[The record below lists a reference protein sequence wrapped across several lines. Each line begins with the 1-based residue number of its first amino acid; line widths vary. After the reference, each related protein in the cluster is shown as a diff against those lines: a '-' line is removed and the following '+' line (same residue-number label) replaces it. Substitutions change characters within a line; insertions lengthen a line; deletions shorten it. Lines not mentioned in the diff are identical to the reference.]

1 MAYTKLSNKSQD
13 KDVRYLN
20 KDFNTFK
27 QQLVEFTKVYYP
39 NTYNDFS
46 EGSPGMM
53 FLEMAA
59 YVGDVLSFYTDT
71 QLQETFL
78 ALAQEKE
85 NLYHLAYAMGYRP
98 KITTTSTT
106 DLDIFQL
113 LPAKIVSNTYKPDF
127 NYALK
132 VNPGSLFTST
142 EGPVFRLE
150 NRIDF
155 EVSSSFDPTETN
167 VYQLDNNNNPQY
179 YLLKKKAKV
188 IQADLKSQTFPVG
201 ISQKFLNIN
210 LIDSNIIGIESIT
223 DSDGNKW
230 TEVPYMAQD
239 TLFEDIENIGAN
251 DPELSQYNNQTPY
264 LLKLK
269 KVPKRFITR
278 FLADGTLQL
287 SFGSGVSDKDDEQ
300 IIPNPNNIGLG
311 LKDGSSKINTAFDP
325 SNFLYTGT
333 YGEAPS
339 NTTLTV
345 NYLVGGGIRAN
356 VSANTITKNELLN
369 ITQKPNLVVGTA
381 NFIGESIVTT
391 NPEAAT
397 GGGGGDTV
405 EEIRMN
411 TMASFSA
418 QQRAVTKNDYIVR
431 TYSMPSKFG
440 RIAKAYITQDD
451 QITPLTT
458 EPNRIPNPLAL
469 NLYVSGYNNNKQLTT
484 LNNATKNNLATYLEQ
499 HRMLTDAVNIKNA
512 FPINVGLDFEIVTF
526 KSYNNQQVLLDC
538 ITELKD
544 YFNIDKWQINQPIII
559 SEAMNLISNVPGV
572 ISVQKFD
579 IINLAGED
587 KGYSQYKYDIE
598 GATRNGVIYP
608 SLDPSIFEIKYPD
621 LDIKGRVTTY

>member
-85 NLYHLAYAMGYRP
+85 NLYHLAYAMGYKP

-127 NYALK
+127 DYALK
-132 VNPGSLFTST
+132 INPGSLFAST

-150 NRIDF
+150 DRIDF
-155 EVSSSFDPTETN
+155 EMSSSFDPTETN

-179 YLLKKKAKV
+179 FLLKKKAKV
-188 IQADLKSQTFPVG
+188 IQANLKSQTFPIG

-239 TLFEDIENIGAN
+239 TLFEDIENIGTN

-269 KVPKRFITR
+269 KVSKRFITR
-278 FLADGTLQL
+278 FLADGTLQV

-300 IIPNPNNIGLG
+300 IIPNPDNIGLG

-339 NTTLTV
+339 NTTITV
-345 NYLVGGGIRAN
+345 NYLVGGGISAN

-440 RIAKAYITQDD
+440 RVAKAYITQDD

-559 SEAMNLISNVPGV
+559 SEAMNLISNVQGV

-598 GATRNGVIYP
+598 GATRSGVIYP
-608 SLDPSIFEIKYPD
+608 SLDPSIFEVKYPD

>member
-98 KITTTSTT
+98 KVTTTSTT

-127 NYALK
+127 DYALK
-132 VNPGSLFTST
+132 VNPGSLFAST

-150 NRIDF
+150 DRIDF

-188 IQADLKSQTFPVG
+188 IQSNLKSQTFPIG
-201 ISQKFLNIN
+201 ISEKFLNLN
-210 LIDSNIIGIESIT
+210 VVDNNIIGIESIT

-269 KVPKRFITR
+269 KVSKRFISR

-287 SFGSGVSDKDDEQ
+287 SFGAGVSDRDDEQ
-300 IIPNPNNIGLG
+300 IIPNPDNIGLG

-325 SNFLYTGT
+325 SNFLYTET

-345 NYLVGGGIRAN
+345 NYLVGGGVSAN

-369 ITQKPNLVVGTA
+369 ITQKPNLVIGTA

-397 GGGGGDTV
+397 GGGGGDTT

-411 TMASFSA
+411 TMAAFSS

-440 RIAKAYITQDD
+440 RVAKAYITQDD

-469 NLYVSGYNNNKQLTT
+469 NLYVLGYNNNKQLTT

-512 FPINVGLDFEIVTF
+512 FPINVGIDFEITTF

-544 YFNIDKWQINQPIII
+544 YFNVDKWQINQPIII
-559 SEAMNLISNVPGV
+559 SEAMNLISNVQGV

-598 GATRNGVIYP
+598 GATRSGVIYP

>member
-59 YVGDVLSFYTDT
+59 YVGDALSFYTDT

-85 NLYHLAYAMGYRP
+85 NLYHLAYAMGYKP
-98 KITTTSTT
+98 KVTTTSTT
-106 DLDIFQL
+106 TLDVFQL

-132 VNPGSLFTST
+132 VNPGSLFAST
-142 EGPVFRLE
+142 EGPVFRLDD
-150 NRIDF
+150 RIDF
-155 EVSSSFDPTETN
+155 EVSSSFEPTEIN

-188 IQADLKSQTFPVG
+188 IQANLKSQTFPVG
-201 ISQKFLNIN
+201 ISQKFLNLNI
-210 LIDSNIIGIESIT
+210 IDSNIIGIDSIT
-223 DSDGNKW
+223 DSDGNRW

-251 DPELSQYNNQTPY
+251 DPDLNQYNNQTPY

-287 SFGSGVSDKDDEQ
+287 SFGSGVSDKDDEL
-300 IIPNPNNIGLG
+300 IIPNPDNIGLG

-345 NYLVGGGIRAN
+345 NYLVGGGISAN

-411 TMASFSA
+411 TMAAFSS

-431 TYSMPSKFG
+431 TYSMPSRFG

-469 NLYVSGYNNNKQLTT
+469 NLYVSGYNNNKQLTN
-484 LNNATKNNLATYLEQ
+484 LNNATKNNLATYLEE

-512 FPINVGLDFEIVTF
+512 FPINVGVDFEIVTF

-559 SEAMNLISNVPGV
+559 NEAMNLISNVQGV

-579 IINLAGED
+579 ITNLAGED
-587 KGYSQYKYDIE
+587 KGYSQYKYDMI
-598 GATRNGVIYP
+598 GATRSGVIYP
-608 SLDPSIFEIKYPD
+608 SMDPSIFEVKYPD

>member
-1 MAYTKLSNKSQD
+1 MAYTKVSNKTQD
-13 KDVRYLN
+13 KDVKYLN

-85 NLYHLAYAMGYRP
+85 NLFHLAYAMGYKP
-98 KITTTSTT
+98 KTTSTSST

-113 LPAKIVSNTYKPDF
+113 LPSKLVNNSYVPDF
-127 NYALK
+127 DYTMK
-132 VNPGSLFTST
+132 VNQGSSFIST

-150 NRIDF
+150 DRVDF
-155 EVSSSFDPTETN
+155 AVSSSFDPTETN

-179 YLLKKKAKV
+179 FLLKKKGKV
-188 IQADLKSQTFPVG
+188 IQSIAKSQTFQIG
-201 ISQKFLNIN
+201 LSESFLNLNISDN
-210 LIDSNIIGIESIT
+210 NIIGIESIT

-239 TLFEDIENIGAN
+239 TLFEDVENTGAN
-251 DPELSQYNNQTPY
+251 DPDLHQYNQSTPY

-269 KVPKRFITR
+269 RTSKRFITR
-278 FLADGTLQL
+278 FLADGTMQL
-287 SFGSGVSDKDDEQ
+287 SFGAGTSDKDDEE
-300 IIPNPNNIGLG
+300 IIPNPDNIGLG
-311 LKDGSSKINTAFDP
+311 LKGGISKINTAFDP
-325 SNFLYTGT
+325 SNFLYTQT

-345 NYLVGGGIRAN
+345 NYLVGGGIGAN
-356 VSANTITKNELLN
+356 VGANTITKNDFLN
-369 ITQKPNLVVGTA
+369 LTQKTNLSVGTA
-381 NFIGESIVTT
+381 DFIRESIVTT

-418 QQRAVTKNDYIVR
+418 QQRTVTKEDYIVR
-431 TYSMPSKFG
+431 TYSMPGRFG

-469 NLYVSGYNNNKQLTT
+469 NLYVLGYNNNKQLTN
-484 LNNATKNNLATYLEQ
+484 LNNATKANLSTYLEQ
-499 HRMLTDAVNIKNA
+499 HRMLTDAINIKNS
-512 FPINVGLDFEIVTF
+512 FPINIGIDFEITTF

-538 ITELKD
+538 ITELKE
-544 YFNIDKWQINQPIII
+544 YFNIDKWQINQPIIVN
-559 SEAMNLISNVPGV
+559 EAMNLISNVQGV

-579 IINLAGED
+579 LINLSGED
-587 KGYSQYKYDIE
+587 KGYSQYKYDLE
-598 GATRNGVIYP
+598 GATRGGVIYP
-608 SLDPSIFEIKYPD
+608 SMDPSIFEVKYPD

>member
-1 MAYTKLSNKSQD
+1 MAYTKTSNKTQD

-39 NTYNDFS
+39 NTFNDFS

-59 YVGDVLSFYTDT
+59 YVGDILSFYTDT
-71 QLQETFL
+71 QLQESFL

-85 NLYHLAYAMGYRP
+85 NLYHLAYSMGYRP
-98 KITTTSTT
+98 KVTSTSTT
-106 DLDIFQL
+106 NIDIFQL
-113 LPAKIVSNTYKPDF
+113 LPSKLINNSYFPDWD
-127 NYALK
+127 YTIK
-132 VNPGSLFTST
+132 VNPGSSFTST
-142 EGPVFRLE
+142 TGPSFRLE
-150 NRIDF
+150 NRVDF
-155 EVSSSFDPTETN
+155 DVSSSFDPTEIN

-179 YLLKKKAKV
+179 FLLKKKAKV
-188 IQADLKSQTFPVG
+188 IQSLTKSQTFQVG
-201 ISQKFLNIN
+201 VSEKFLNLNITDN
-210 LIDSNIIGIESIT
+210 NIIGIESIM

-239 TLFEDIENIGAN
+239 TMFEDIENLGAN
-251 DPELSQYNNQTPY
+251 DPDLHQYNNQTPY

-269 KVPKRFITR
+269 KISKRFITR
-278 FLADGTLQL
+278 FLADGTMQL
-287 SFGSGVSDKDDEQ
+287 SFGAGTSDKDDEQ
-300 IIPNPNNIGLG
+300 IIPNPDNIGLG
-311 LKDGSSKINTAFDP
+311 LKGGISKLNTAFDP
-325 SNFLYTGT
+325 SNFLYTQT

-339 NTTLTV
+339 NTTLVV
-345 NYLVGGGIRAN
+345 NYLVGGGISAN
-356 VSANTITKNELLN
+356 VGANTITKNDLLD
-369 ITQKPNLVVGTA
+369 ITQKTNLVVSTA
-381 NFIGESIVTT
+381 NFIGDSIITT

-397 GGGGGDTV
+397 GGGAGDSI

-418 QQRAVTKNDYIVR
+418 QSRTVTKNDYIVR
-431 TYSMPSKFG
+431 TYSMPSRFG

-451 QITPLTT
+451 QLSPLTT

-469 NLYVSGYNNNKQLTT
+469 NLYVLGYNNVKQLTN
-484 LNNATKNNLATYLEQ
+484 LNKATKTNLATYLEE

-512 FPINVGLDFEIVTF
+512 FPINVGVDFEITTF
-526 KSYNNQQVLLDC
+526 KSYNNHQVLLEC
-538 ITELKD
+538 LSELKD

-559 SEAMNLISNVPGV
+559 NEAMNLISNIKGV

-579 IINLAGED
+579 IINYSGVD
-587 KGYSQYKYDIE
+587 IGYSQYKYDIK
-598 GATRNGVIYP
+598 GATRSGVIYP

>member
-98 KITTTSTT
+98 KITTTATT

-127 NYALK
+127 DYALK
-132 VNPGSLFTST
+132 VNPGSLFAST

-210 LIDSNIIGIESIT
+210 LIDGNIIGIESIT

-369 ITQKPNLVVGTA
+369 ITQKPNLVIGTA

-512 FPINVGLDFEIVTF
+512 FPINIGLDFEIVTF

-587 KGYSQYKYDIE
+587 RGYSQYKYDIE
-598 GATRNGVIYP
+598 GATRSGVIYP

>member
-98 KITTTSTT
+98 KITTTATT

-127 NYALK
+127 DYALK
-132 VNPGSLFTST
+132 VNPGSLFAST

-150 NRIDF
+150 DRIDF

-345 NYLVGGGIRAN
+345 NYLVGGGIKAN

-559 SEAMNLISNVPGV
+559 SEAMNLISNVQGV

-598 GATRNGVIYP
+598 GATRSGVIYP

>member
-85 NLYHLAYAMGYRP
+85 NLYHLAYAMGYKP

-127 NYALK
+127 DYALK
-132 VNPGSLFTST
+132 INPGSLFAST
-142 EGPVFRLE
+142 EGPIFRLDD
-150 NRIDF
+150 RIDF
-155 EVSSSFDPTETN
+155 EVSSSFEPTEIN

-179 YLLKKKAKV
+179 YLIKKKAKA
-188 IQADLKSQTFPVG
+188 IQANLKSQTFPVG
-201 ISQKFLNIN
+201 ISQKFLNLNI
-210 LIDSNIIGIESIT
+210 IDNNIIGIESIT

-300 IIPNPNNIGLG
+300 IIPNPDNIGLG

-339 NTTLTV
+339 NTTITV
-345 NYLVGGGIRAN
+345 NYLVGGGISAN

-397 GGGGGDTV
+397 GGGGGDTI

-411 TMASFSA
+411 TMASFSS

-469 NLYVSGYNNNKQLTT
+469 NLYVLGYNNNKQLTN
-484 LNNATKNNLATYLEQ
+484 LNKATKNNLATYLEE

-544 YFNIDKWQINQPIII
+544 YFNVDKWQINQPIII
-559 SEAMNLISNVPGV
+559 SEAMNLISNVQGV

-587 KGYSQYKYDIE
+587 KGYSQYKYDME
-598 GATRNGVIYP
+598 GATRSGVIYP
-608 SLDPSIFEIKYPD
+608 SLDPSIFEVKYPD

>member
-1 MAYTKLSNKSQD
+1 MAYTKVSNKTQD
-13 KDVRYLN
+13 KDVKYLN

-78 ALAQEKE
+78 ALAQERE
-85 NLYHLAYAMGYRP
+85 NLYHLAYSMGYKP
-98 KITTTSTT
+98 KITSTSTT
-106 DLDIFQL
+106 NLDIFQL
-113 LPAKIVSNTYKPDF
+113 LPSKLVNNTYLPDF
-127 NYALK
+127 DYTIK
-132 VNPGSLFTST
+132 VNQGSSFSST
-142 EGPVFRLE
+142 EGPIFRLE
-150 NRIDF
+150 DRVDF
-155 EVSSSFDPTETN
+155 AVSSSFDPTEVN

-179 YLLKKKAKV
+179 FLLKKKGKV
-188 IQADLKSQTFPVG
+188 IQSTNKSQTFQIG
-201 ISQKFLNIN
+201 LAESFLNLNISDN
-210 LIDSNIIGIESIT
+210 NIIGIESIT

-230 TEVPYMAQD
+230 VEVPYMAQD
-239 TLFEDIENIGAN
+239 TLFEDMENTGAN
-251 DPELSQYNNQTPY
+251 DPDLHQYNQSTPY

-269 KVPKRFITR
+269 RTSKRFITR

-287 SFGSGVSDKDDEQ
+287 SFGAGVSDKDDEE
-300 IIPNPNNIGLG
+300 IIPNPDNIGLG
-311 LKDGSSKINTAFDP
+311 LKGGISKINTAFDP
-325 SNFLYTGT
+325 SNFLYTQT

-345 NYLVGGGIRAN
+345 NYLVGGGIGAN
-356 VSANTITKNELLN
+356 VSANTITKNDFLDL
-369 ITQKPNLVVGTA
+369 TQKTNLAVGTA

-418 QQRAVTKNDYIVR
+418 QQRTVTKEDYIVR
-431 TYSMPSKFG
+431 TYSMPARFG

-458 EPNRIPNPLAL
+458 EPNRISNPLAL
-469 NLYVSGYNNNKQLTT
+469 NLYVLGYNNKKQLTN
-484 LNNATKNNLATYLEQ
+484 LNNATKANLSTYLEQ
-499 HRMLTDAVNIKNA
+499 HRMLTDAVNIKNS
-512 FPINVGLDFEIVTF
+512 FPINIGVDFEITTF

-538 ITELKD
+538 ITELKE
-544 YFNIDKWQINQPIII
+544 YFNIEKWQINQPIIVN
-559 SEAMNLISNVPGV
+559 EAMNLISNVQGV

-579 IINLAGED
+579 LINLSGED
-587 KGYSQYKYDIE
+587 KGYSQYKYDLE
-598 GATRNGVIYP
+598 GATRGGVIYP
-608 SLDPSIFEIKYPD
+608 SMDPSIFEVKYPN

>member
-98 KITTTSTT
+98 KITTTATT

-127 NYALK
+127 DYALK
-132 VNPGSLFTST
+132 VNPGSLFAST

-150 NRIDF
+150 DRIDF

-210 LIDSNIIGIESIT
+210 LIDGNIIGIESIT

-345 NYLVGGGIRAN
+345 NYLVGGGIKAN

-411 TMASFSA
+411 TMAAFSS

-512 FPINVGLDFEIVTF
+512 FPINIGLDFEIVTF

-544 YFNIDKWQINQPIII
+544 YFNVDKWQINQPIII
-559 SEAMNLISNVPGV
+559 SEAMNLISNVQGV

-598 GATRNGVIYP
+598 GATRSGVIYP

>member
-98 KITTTSTT
+98 KITTTATT
-106 DLDIFQL
+106 DLDVFQL

-127 NYALK
+127 DYALK
-132 VNPGSLFTST
+132 VNPGSLFAST

-150 NRIDF
+150 DRIDF

-179 YLLKKKAKV
+179 FLLKKKAKV

-512 FPINVGLDFEIVTF
+512 FPINIGLDFEIVTF

-544 YFNIDKWQINQPIII
+544 YFNVDKWQINQPIII
-559 SEAMNLISNVPGV
+559 SEAMNLISNVQGV

-598 GATRNGVIYP
+598 GATRSGVIYP

>member
-98 KITTTSTT
+98 KVTTTSTT
-106 DLDIFQL
+106 NLDIFQL
-113 LPAKIVSNTYKPDF
+113 LPAKIINNTYKPDF

-132 VNPGSLFTST
+132 VNPGSLFAST

-150 NRIDF
+150 DRIDF

-188 IQADLKSQTFPVG
+188 IQSNLKSQTFPIG
-201 ISQKFLNIN
+201 ISEKFLNLN
-210 LIDSNIIGIESIT
+210 VVDNNIIGIESIT

-269 KVPKRFITR
+269 KVSKRFISR

-287 SFGSGVSDKDDEQ
+287 SFGAGVSNKDDEQ
-300 IIPNPNNIGLG
+300 IIPNPDNIGLG

-325 SNFLYTGT
+325 SNFLYTET

-345 NYLVGGGIRAN
+345 NYLVGGGVSAN

-369 ITQKPNLVVGTA
+369 ITQKPNLVIGTA

-397 GGGGGDTV
+397 GGGGGDTT

-411 TMASFSA
+411 TMAAFSS

-440 RIAKAYITQDD
+440 RVAKAYITQDD

-469 NLYVSGYNNNKQLTT
+469 NLYVLGYNNNKQLTT

-512 FPINVGLDFEIVTF
+512 FPINVGIDFEITTF

-544 YFNIDKWQINQPIII
+544 YFNVDKWQINQPIII
-559 SEAMNLISNVPGV
+559 SEAMNLISNVQGV

-587 KGYSQYKYDIE
+587 KGYSQYKYDLE
-598 GATRNGVIYP
+598 GATRSGVIYP
-608 SLDPSIFEIKYPD
+608 SLDPSIFEVKYPD

>member
-1 MAYTKLSNKSQD
+1 MAYTKTSNKIQD
-13 KDVRYLN
+13 KDVKYLN

-85 NLYHLAYAMGYRP
+85 NLFHLAYAMGYKP
-98 KITTTSTT
+98 KTTSTSTT

-113 LPAKIVSNTYKPDF
+113 LPSKLVNNSYVPDF
-127 NYALK
+127 DYTMK
-132 VNPGSLFTST
+132 VNQGSSFTST
-142 EGPVFRLE
+142 EGPIFRLE
-150 NRIDF
+150 DRVDF
-155 EVSSSFDPTETN
+155 AVSSSFDPTEVN
-167 VYQLDNNNNPQY
+167 VYQLDNSNNPQY
-179 YLLKKKAKV
+179 FLLKKKGKV
-188 IQADLKSQTFPVG
+188 IQSNIKSQTFQIG
-201 ISQKFLNIN
+201 LSENFLNLNISDN
-210 LIDSNIIGIESIT
+210 NIIGIESIT

-230 TEVPYMAQD
+230 AEVPYMAQD
-239 TLFEDIENIGAN
+239 TLFEDIENTGAN
-251 DPELSQYNNQTPY
+251 DPDLHQYNNQTPY

-269 KVPKRFITR
+269 RTSKRFITR
-278 FLADGTLQL
+278 FLADGTMQL
-287 SFGSGVSDKDDEQ
+287 SFGAGISDKDDEE
-300 IIPNPNNIGLG
+300 IIPNPDNIGLG
-311 LKDGSSKINTAFDP
+311 LKGGISKINTAFDP
-325 SNFLYTGT
+325 SNFLYTQT

-339 NTTLTV
+339 NTILTV
-345 NYLVGGGIRAN
+345 NYLVGGGIGAN
-356 VSANTITKNELLN
+356 VSANTITKNDFLN
-369 ITQKPNLVVGTA
+369 LTQKTNLVAKTA
-381 NFIGESIVTT
+381 NFIKESIVTT

-418 QQRAVTKNDYIVR
+418 QQRTVTKEDYIVR
-431 TYSMPSKFG
+431 TYSMPGRFG

-469 NLYVSGYNNNKQLTT
+469 NLYVLGYNNNKQLTN
-484 LNNATKNNLATYLEQ
+484 LNNATKANLSTYLEK
-499 HRMLTDAVNIKNA
+499 HRMLTDAVNIKNS
-512 FPINVGLDFEIVTF
+512 FPINIGVDFEITTF

-538 ITELKD
+538 ITELKE

-559 SEAMNLISNVPGV
+559 NEAMNLISNVPGV

-579 IINLAGED
+579 LINLSGED
-587 KGYSQYKYDIE
+587 KGYSQYKYDLE
-598 GATRNGVIYP
+598 GATRGGVIYP
-608 SLDPSIFEIKYPD
+608 SMDPSIFEVKYPD

>member
-59 YVGDVLSFYTDT
+59 YVGDILSFYTDT

-85 NLYHLAYAMGYRP
+85 NLYHLAYAMGYKP

-127 NYALK
+127 DYALK
-132 VNPGSLFTST
+132 INPGSLFAST

-150 NRIDF
+150 DRIDF
-155 EVSSSFDPTETN
+155 EMSSSFDPTETN

-179 YLLKKKAKV
+179 FLLKKKAKV
-188 IQADLKSQTFPVG
+188 IQANLKSQTFPIG

-239 TLFEDIENIGAN
+239 TLFEDIENIGTN

-269 KVPKRFITR
+269 KVSKRFITR
-278 FLADGTLQL
+278 FLADGTLQV

-300 IIPNPNNIGLG
+300 IIPNPDNIGLG

-339 NTTLTV
+339 NTTITV
-345 NYLVGGGIRAN
+345 NYLVGGGISAN

-440 RIAKAYITQDD
+440 RVAKAYITQDD

-559 SEAMNLISNVPGV
+559 SEAMNLISNVQGV

-598 GATRNGVIYP
+598 GATRSGVIYP
-608 SLDPSIFEIKYPD
+608 SLDPSIFEVKYPD

>member
-1 MAYTKLSNKSQD
+1 MAYTKVSNKTQD
-13 KDVRYLN
+13 KDVKYLN

-78 ALAQEKE
+78 ALAQERE
-85 NLYHLAYAMGYRP
+85 NLYHLAYSMGYKP
-98 KITTTSTT
+98 KITSTSTT
-106 DLDIFQL
+106 NLDIFQL
-113 LPAKIVSNTYKPDF
+113 LPSKLVNNTYLPDF
-127 NYALK
+127 NYTIK
-132 VNPGSLFTST
+132 VNQGSSFSST
-142 EGPVFRLE
+142 EGPIFRLE
-150 NRIDF
+150 DRVDF
-155 EVSSSFDPTETN
+155 AVSSSFDPTEVN

-179 YLLKKKAKV
+179 FLLKKKGKV
-188 IQADLKSQTFPVG
+188 IQSTNKSQTFQIG
-201 ISQKFLNIN
+201 LAESFLNLNISDN
-210 LIDSNIIGIESIT
+210 NIIGIESIT

-230 TEVPYMAQD
+230 VEVPYMAQD
-239 TLFEDIENIGAN
+239 TLFEDMENTGAN
-251 DPELSQYNNQTPY
+251 DPDLHQYNQSTPY

-269 KVPKRFITR
+269 RTSKRFITR

-287 SFGSGVSDKDDEQ
+287 SFGAGVSDKDDEE
-300 IIPNPNNIGLG
+300 IIPNPDNIGLG
-311 LKDGSSKINTAFDP
+311 LKGGISKINTAFDP
-325 SNFLYTGT
+325 SNFLYTQT

-345 NYLVGGGIRAN
+345 NYLVGGGIGAN
-356 VSANTITKNELLN
+356 VSANTITKNDFLDL
-369 ITQKPNLVVGTA
+369 TQKTNLAVGTA

-418 QQRAVTKNDYIVR
+418 QQRTVTKEDYIVR
-431 TYSMPSKFG
+431 TYSMPARFG

-458 EPNRIPNPLAL
+458 EPNRISNPLAL
-469 NLYVSGYNNNKQLTT
+469 NLYVLGYNNKKQLTN
-484 LNNATKNNLATYLEQ
+484 LNNATKANLSTYLEQ
-499 HRMLTDAVNIKNA
+499 HRMLTDAVNIKNS
-512 FPINVGLDFEIVTF
+512 FPINIGVDFEITTF

-538 ITELKD
+538 ITELKE
-544 YFNIDKWQINQPIII
+544 YFNIEKWQINQPIIVN
-559 SEAMNLISNVPGV
+559 EAMNLISNVQGV

-579 IINLAGED
+579 LINLSGED
-587 KGYSQYKYDIE
+587 KGYSQYKYDLE
-598 GATRNGVIYP
+598 GATRGGVIYP
-608 SLDPSIFEIKYPD
+608 SMDPSIFEVKYPN

>member
-1 MAYTKLSNKSQD
+1 MAYTKVSNKTQD
-13 KDVRYLN
+13 KDVKYLN

-78 ALAQEKE
+78 ALAQERE
-85 NLYHLAYAMGYRP
+85 NLYHLAYSMGYKP
-98 KITTTSTT
+98 KITSTSTT
-106 DLDIFQL
+106 NLDIFQL
-113 LPAKIVSNTYKPDF
+113 LPSKLVNNTYLPDF
-127 NYALK
+127 DYTIK
-132 VNPGSLFTST
+132 VNQGSSFSST
-142 EGPVFRLE
+142 EGPIFRLE
-150 NRIDF
+150 DRVDF
-155 EVSSSFDPTETN
+155 AVSSSFDPTEVN

-179 YLLKKKAKV
+179 FLLKKKGKV
-188 IQADLKSQTFPVG
+188 IQSTNKSQTFQIG
-201 ISQKFLNIN
+201 LAESFLNLNISDN
-210 LIDSNIIGIESIT
+210 NIIGIESIT

-230 TEVPYMAQD
+230 VEVPYIAQD
-239 TLFEDIENIGAN
+239 TLFEDMENTGAN
-251 DPELSQYNNQTPY
+251 DPDLHQYNQSTPY

-269 KVPKRFITR
+269 RTSKRFITR

-287 SFGSGVSDKDDEQ
+287 SFGAGVSDKDDEE
-300 IIPNPNNIGLG
+300 IIPNPDNIGLG
-311 LKDGSSKINTAFDP
+311 LKGGISKINTAFDP
-325 SNFLYTGT
+325 SNFLYTQT

-345 NYLVGGGIRAN
+345 NYLVGGGIGAN
-356 VSANTITKNELLN
+356 VSANTITKNDFLDL
-369 ITQKPNLVVGTA
+369 TQKTNLAVGTA

-418 QQRAVTKNDYIVR
+418 QQRTVTKEDYIVR
-431 TYSMPSKFG
+431 TYSMPARFG

-458 EPNRIPNPLAL
+458 EPNRISNPLAL
-469 NLYVSGYNNNKQLTT
+469 NLYVLGYNNKKQLTN
-484 LNNATKNNLATYLEQ
+484 LNNATKANLSTYLEQ
-499 HRMLTDAVNIKNA
+499 HRMLTDAVNIKNS
-512 FPINVGLDFEIVTF
+512 FPINIGVDFEITTF

-538 ITELKD
+538 ITELKE
-544 YFNIDKWQINQPIII
+544 YFNIEKWQINQPIIVN
-559 SEAMNLISNVPGV
+559 EAMNLISNVQGV

-579 IINLAGED
+579 LINLSGED
-587 KGYSQYKYDIE
+587 KGYSQYKYDLE
-598 GATRNGVIYP
+598 GATRGGVIYP
-608 SLDPSIFEIKYPD
+608 SMDPSIFEVKYPD